1 MHVVDRMYGL
11 FQTTFYF
18 GYMALFSLALGIMCG
33 EYLLLSCFCMFI
45 TKVVNARI
53 KILTLF
59 ACLLFVTCHGRSC
72 LSACLTALLH
82 L

>member
-1 MHVVDRMYGL
+1 MHGVDRMYGL

-45 TKVVNARI
+45 TKVVNAHI

-59 ACLLFVTCHGRSC
+59 A
-72 LSACLTALLH
+72 SACYLLPVMEEAVCQ
-82 L
+82 LV